1 MFDAVASA
9 LEFAFMRH
17 ALAAGLLVSVA
28 CGIVGTF
35 VVVKRIVF
43 VSGGVAHAAYG
54 GIGLGY
60 YLGIDPVLGAIVF
73 SLVAGLSMGLVQR
86 KTRER
91 ADTLIGVMWA
101 IGMAVGIIMV
111 DLTEGYKADLM
122 SYLFG
127 SILAVPTTDLVI
139 MLSLDIVIIVVVG
152 LFYKELLAV
161 SYDEVFATVE
171 NVPVAAVHLLL
182 MGMIALTVVMVMR
195 VVGLILVIAMLTIP
209 AAISARYV
217 KGVKKMMVLAC
228 ALGAVFML
236 AGLWLSYCLDLTSGA
251 TIILVS
257 GVAYVL
263 SVGLRPLFLRRSQ
276 LGILPRRLRDQR

>member
-1 MFDAVASA
+1 MIDAIVDA
-9 LEFAFMRH
+9 LQFAFMRH

-28 CGIVGTF
+28 CGVIGTF

-60 YLGIDPVLGAIVF
+60 FLGINPVVGAIAF
-73 SLVAGLSMGLVQR
+73 SLAAAVGMGLVQR

-101 IGMAVGIIMV
+101 IGMALGIILI

-127 SILAVPTTDLVI
+127 SILAVPSSDLLI
-139 MLSLDIVIIVVVG
+139 MLILDVVIILIVT

-161 SYDEVFATVE
+161 SFDEAFATVE
-171 NVPVAAVHLLL
+171 NIPVNGIYLLL

-195 VVGLILVIAMLTIP
+195 VVGLILVIAMLTMP
-209 AAISARYV
+209 AAISAQFV
-217 KGVKKMMVLAC
+217 KDIRRMMVLASG
-228 ALGAVFML
+228 LGAVFML
-236 AGLWLSYCLDLTSGA
+236 GGLWLSYFLDLTSGA
-251 TIILVS
+251 TIILFS
-257 GVAYVL
+257 GTAYLL
-263 SVGLRPLFLRRSQ
+263 SLALRPLVRR
-276 LGILPRRLRDQR
+276 PRAVAKSLEG